1 MKFESV
7 PIAGVAE
14 TKGLRRNYLS
24 LFDVIAQAI
33 GVIAPSVMP
42 VLALPSEF
50 GMSGYGSWLSYLIAT
65 VALVLVSLNINE
77 FSRREASPGSLYV
90 VAAKGLGPIWGVI
103 SGWSLLI
110 GYIFT
115 GTSTVSGAANY
126 LLILFDQPTI
136 EAGGMPLAVVLS
148 VAVVGIAWYLAYRDI
163 KLSTRATL
171 GI

>member
-1 MKFESV
+1 MNIDSV
-7 PIAGVAE
+7 TGRADLADSPTGAAE

-50 GMSGYGSWLSYLIAT
+50 GMAGYGSWLSYLIAT

-136 EAGGMPLAVVLS
+136 EAGGM
-148 VAVVGIAWYLAYRDI
+148 
-163 KLSTRATL
+163 
-171 GI
+171 